1 MYWKRDIKES
11 CLFSFRRDP
20 GTSWGHA
27 AVGVF
32 QFVCCNEPRRALC
45 SSLNIIGKNVIV
57 IFLCRRKIILKLL
70 FKYNFAHSIIKLARI
85 YDTDKIIA

>member
-45 SSLNIIGKNVIV
+45 SSLNIIVKNVIV
-57 IFLCRRKIILKLL
+57 NC
-70 FKYNFAHSIIKLARI
+70 NFPLSPENNTQVALQI
-85 YDTDKIIA
+85 